1 LYFDKNSYIC
11 NSTKTILNNMK
22 KLLFRSG
29 FAIVAATF
37 LLTSCQIDGVKDV
50 SPAVSDEFEV
60 EEAYPDQV
68 GVWENAD
75 FLGQNVTYQ
84 EINGDKVLDG
94 DIIIAPSQIDNGLRT
109 EGTYRT
115 AASSRW
121 TGKTV
126 YYNIDPGLADQARV
140 TDAINHWRTNT
151 TLQFVLR
158 TNQANYIT
166 FRTGSGCS
174 SSVGRVGGQQ
184 FINLAAGCST
194 GNTIH
199 EIGHAVGLWH
209 EQTRKDRDTYV
220 TINFANIQAGFSNN
234 FQTYVAQGADGNETS
249 GGLDF
254 GSIMMYGSTAFSSNG
269 LPTIVKKDGSTFT
282 VQRTGLSTKD
292 KAAVSIMYP

>member
-1 LYFDKNSYIC
+1 MKSLF
-11 NSTKTILNNMK
+11 STNGFILAATTIL
-22 KLLFRSG
+22 L
-29 FAIVAATF
+29 A
-37 LLTSCQIDGVKDV
+37 SCQQQGIEDTTP
-50 SPAVSDEFEV
+50 STADEFAV
-60 EEAYPDQV
+60 EEAYPNQRGD
-68 GVWENAD
+68 WDKAN
-75 FLGQNVTYQ
+75 FLGQEVNYQ
-84 EINGDKVLDG
+84 SINGDKIVDG

-121 TGKTV
+121 AGKTV
-126 YYNIDPGLADQARV
+126 YYNIDPGLTNQARV
-140 TDAINHWRTNT
+140 TDAINHWRANT
-151 TLQFVLR
+151 SLQFVLR
-158 TNQANYIT
+158 TNQSNYIT
-166 FRTGSGCS
+166 FRTSTGCS
-174 SSVGRVGGQQ
+174 SSVGKVGGQQ
-184 FINLAAGCST
+184 FINLATGCST

-220 TINFANIQAGFSNN
+220 TINFANIQAGLSNN

-282 VQRTGLSTKD
+282 VQRTALSAKD
-292 KAAVSIMYP
+292 KAAVLIMYP

>member
-1 LYFDKNSYIC
+1 MKSLFFKSGLIFAA
-11 NSTKTILNNMK
+11 TTIL
-22 KLLFRSG
+22 L
-29 FAIVAATF
+29 A
-37 LLTSCQIDGVKDV
+37 SCQQQGIENAT
-50 SPAVSDEFEV
+50 PALADEFAV
-60 EEAYPDQV
+60 EEAYPNQQGD
-68 GVWENAD
+68 WDKAN
-75 FLGQNVTYQ
+75 FLGQEVNYQ
-84 EINGDKVLDG
+84 EINGDKVVDG

-121 TGKTV
+121 AGKTV
-126 YYNIDPGLADQARV
+126 YYNIDPGLANQARV
-140 TDAINHWRTNT
+140 TDAINHWRANT
-151 TLQFVLR
+151 SLQFVLR
-158 TNQANYIT
+158 TNQSNYIT
-166 FRTGSGCS
+166 FRTSTGCS
-174 SSVGRVGGQQ
+174 SSVGKVGGQQ
-184 FINLAAGCST
+184 FINLATGCST

-220 TINFANIQAGFSNN
+220 TINFANIQAGLSNN

-282 VQRTGLSTKD
+282 VQRTALSAKD
-292 KAAVSIMYP
+292 KAAVLIMYP

>member
-1 LYFDKNSYIC
+1 MKSLSFKS
-11 NSTKTILNNMK
+11 SLIL
-22 KLLFRSG
+22 
-29 FAIVAATF
+29 ATASIF
-37 LLTSCQIDGVKDV
+37 LASCQHEGIEDAKPTV
-50 SPAVSDEFEV
+50 SEDFQT
-60 EEAYPDQV
+60 EEAYPNQIGTWDKANV
-68 GVWENAD
+68 
-75 FLGQNVTYQ
+75 LGQELNYQ
-84 EINGDKVLDG
+84 EINGDKIVDG
-94 DIIIAPSQIDNGLRT
+94 DIIIDPSQIDNGLRT

-126 YYNIDPGLADQARV
+126 YYKIDPGLANQARV
-140 TDAINHWRTNT
+140 TDAINHWKANT
-151 TLQFVLR
+151 SLQFVVR

-166 FRTGSGCS
+166 FQTGSGCS
-174 SSVGRVGGQQ
+174 SSVGKVGGQQ
-184 FINLAAGCST
+184 FINLATGCST

-220 TINFANIQAGFSNN
+220 TINFANIQAGLSNN

-282 VQRTGLSTKD
+282 VQRTALSVKD